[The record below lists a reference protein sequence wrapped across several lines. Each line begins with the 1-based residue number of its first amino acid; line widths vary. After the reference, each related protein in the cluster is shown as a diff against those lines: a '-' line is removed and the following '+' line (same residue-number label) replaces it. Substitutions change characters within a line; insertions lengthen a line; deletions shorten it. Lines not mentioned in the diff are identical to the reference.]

1 MRAKTFNYSLLALGV
16 AAVLGMSTTANAAP
30 GDPAG
35 TTGTNTSVEITNQ
48 ASANYQVANQTQP
61 KVLSNTVKITVSEQ
75 VAFTLS
81 ADNDD
86 TASPTNGAQGDDKNQ
101 DEEVAPNGFA
111 VFEHTLTNT
120 GNRTDTYTMS
130 LAANDPKYDTA
141 NSTVSFK
148 VYSSD
153 GQTIIRQGDL
163 TFAQVNG
170 IETVLE
176 KGQYVKFIINAKTM
190 NNQGGDKPSLTISA
204 KSKALTENAASVNSL
219 TNADNAFTRLPTFGI
234 VKTITNGLDLN
245 DPTDT
250 ATYKVVVTNQS
261 TTFSTSATEVDIA
274 DFLPPGLVLATPLTA
289 TNIIASSTATVG
301 TIAAGAT
308 GDSGFNVTGNTIP
321 VGQNI
326 TITFTVIKGGSGTLD
341 PENAI
346 NHVTV
351 TDDLDN
357 DTATDN
363 TLVDSTDTAR
373 EANVG
378 EFYPTRDTN
387 YIDGAE
393 RTLQTGDDSTGPL
406 SIGGTIRRAL
416 TLTGPTFREIAPTSG
431 TDGQVTHA
439 TVITNTGKDVEGS
452 NAGELTFTIT
462 DFDGT
467 LTDQV
472 NIEPGS
478 VTITYDPDG
487 AGAGAAGSAIPIG
500 FTTVGGVNVY
510 DINSALPGGIAPNG
524 TVTINYNVSSVGAQ
538 IFTPSNSTTP
548 TDEKTVVTL
557 IPGKEGAPVPTT
569 VTDLT
574 TVRGLVLLK
583 TQAIDKTCS
592 GTATTFVSTP
602 LIDAL
607 PGECIIYKVQAQN
620 TFSADATSP
629 TGVGFDITNVVISD
643 AFSNFSNQA
652 DYVANSVTATNG
664 TAAANTDDVTTT
676 IATLAPQETAT
687 MQFSVKIK
695 TARVIPQ
702 P

>member
-1 MRAKTFNYSLLALGV
+1 MRSTTFNYSLLALGV

-75 VAFTLS
+75 VSFTLS

-153 GQTIIRQGDL
+153 GQTILRQGDL

-170 IETVLE
+170 IESILE
-176 KGQYVKFIINAKTM
+176 KGQYVKFIINAKTI
-190 NNQGGDKPSLTISA
+190 NNKGGDKPPLTISA
-204 KSKALTENAASVNSL
+204 KSKALTDNGAPVNSL

-245 DPTDT
+245 DLTDT

-261 TTFSTSATEVDIA
+261 TDFSTDATEVDIA
-274 DFLPPGLVLATPLTA
+274 DFLPTGLVLSEPLTA
-289 TNIIASSTATVG
+289 TNITPSSTATVG
-301 TIAAGAT
+301 AIAAGAT

-326 TITFTVIKGGSGTLD
+326 TITFKVKQDSTGTLD
-341 PENAI
+341 PATAI

-357 DTATDN
+357 DTATNN

-431 TDGQVTHA
+431 TLGQVTHT

-462 DFDGT
+462 DNDGGAP
-467 LTDQV
+467 DAINV
-472 NIEPGS
+472 EPDS
-478 VTITYDPDG
+478 VTVTYYPDG
-487 AGAGAAGSAIPIG
+487 DDTTTPSVTAAPIAA
-500 FTTVGGVNVY
+500 VGGVY
-510 DINSALPGGIAPNG
+510 DIYSALPSGIAPNG

-538 IFTPSNSTTP
+538 IFTSSNSTTP

-620 TFSADATSP
+620 TSSTLASASP
-629 TGVGFDITNVVISD
+629 TGVGFDITDIVISD
-643 AFSNFSNQA
+643 TFDNFEDEA
-652 DYVANSVTATNG
+652 DYVSTSVSAING
-664 TAAANTDDVTTT
+664 TAAETSDSVTTT

-695 TARVIPQ
+695 TARVIP
-702 P
+702 